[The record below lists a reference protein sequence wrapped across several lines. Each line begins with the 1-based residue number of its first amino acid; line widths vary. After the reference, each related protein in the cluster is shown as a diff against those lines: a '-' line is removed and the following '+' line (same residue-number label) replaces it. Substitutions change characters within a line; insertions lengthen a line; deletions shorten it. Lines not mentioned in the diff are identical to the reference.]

1 MDASTPN
8 PSSPDSIS
16 KATFPTSRKGFEQEK
31 VKAFLVA
38 VAAEMQTL
46 TDENSRLTKEL
57 SEAQQ
62 RAVNLAE
69 MEDEVLLEIL
79 GEEKARTL
87 VSAREETR
95 VERAEMRARLREI
108 VEEADR
114 HVEQANMKIARLR
127 ESARLWAEETE
138 LHQRRLAEQFD
149 RARALA
155 ADVVA
160 VLDPQ
165 SLAADVAS
173 IDAMSTTASDAVSD
187 VLGEGSAMKGDLG
200 GAFSEADDVSDDG
213 PSADVVPLF
222 PGRQVVAESDLD
234 DLMISIPRRDEV
246 IGDELAS
253 LTRAVK
259 KAFDDELDT
268 VLAALDGDD
277 EKKRRMP
284 LPGPAA
290 YRKRHA
296 KLMASA
302 FTAASEAGAAS
313 VCADLVDGE
322 SACAAADRIVDE
334 QLLSVVRGQVV
345 QAVKEHGD
353 DQHAKVKSVRAIYRT
368 LRGEQTESVLFEAM
382 AVAYAA
388 AQRSSAAPGT
398 KMRWVAADGDR
409 PCAECEDNTLAG
421 AITLGSEF
429 PTGVEIPPGHLGC
442 RCELVLVDD

>member
-8 PSSPDSIS
+8 PSSSASIA
-16 KATFPTSRKGFEQEK
+16 KATFPTSRKGFDQEK

-46 TDENSRLTKEL
+46 SDENARLAKDL
-57 SEAQQ
+57 ADAQQ

-69 MEDEVLLEIL
+69 MDDDLLVEIL
-79 GEEKARTL
+79 GEEKSRTL

-95 VERAEMRARLREI
+95 VERAEMRSRLREI

-114 HVEQANMKIARLR
+114 HVEQANLKIARLR

-165 SLAADVAS
+165 SIATDVSS
-173 IDAMSTTASDAVSD
+173 IKSMSTNASEALGD
-187 VLGEGSAMKGDLG
+187 VLGNEPAATTEAEVSAN
-200 GAFSEADDVSDDG
+200 EADNDDG
-213 PSADVVPLF
+213 PSAEVVPLF
-222 PGRQVVAESDLD
+222 PGRNASVDEELEFAG
-234 DLMISIPRRDEV
+234 ISIPRRDEV
-246 IGDELAS
+246 IGDTLAS
-253 LTRAVK
+253 LTREVRK
-259 KAFDDELDT
+259 FLDDELDS
-268 VLAALDGDD
+268 VLAAIDGND
-277 EKKRRMP
+277 EKKRRTP

-290 YRKRHA
+290 YRKRYA
-296 KLMASA
+296 KLTTAA
-302 FTAASEAGAAS
+302 FTAAVEAGAAS
-313 VCADLVDGE
+313 VCADVVDGDAA
-322 SACAAADRIVDE
+322 SAAADAVVDD

-345 QAVKEHGD
+345 QAAKDNSGD
-353 DQHAKVKSVRAIYRT
+353 GAAIVKSVRATYRAVK
-368 LRGEQTESVLFEAM
+368 GEHVESVLHEAM
-382 AVAYAA
+382 AVAYAT
-388 AQRSSAAPGT
+388 AQRLSAAPGT
-398 KMRWVAADGDR
+398 KVRWVASSGTR

-421 AITLGSEF
+421 VIDLGSEF

>member
-8 PSSPDSIS
+8 PSSPASIT
-16 KATFPTSRKGFEQEK
+16 KATFPTSRKGFDQEK

-46 TDENSRLTKEL
+46 SDENARLVKDL

-69 MEDEVLLEIL
+69 MDDDLLVEIL
-79 GEEKARTL
+79 GEEKSRTL

-95 VERAEMRARLREI
+95 AERAEMRARLREI

-114 HVEQANMKIARLR
+114 HVEQANLKIARLR

-165 SLAADVAS
+165 SIATDVSSIESMSTNASEALGDALGDEPAATTDADV
-173 IDAMSTTASDAVSD
+173 
-187 VLGEGSAMKGDLG
+187 SAN
-200 GAFSEADDVSDDG
+200 EADNDDG

-222 PGRQVVAESDLD
+222 PGRNVSVD
-234 DLMISIPRRDEV
+234 DELELAGISIPRRDEV
-246 IGDELAS
+246 IGDTLAT
-253 LTRAVK
+253 LTREVRK
-259 KAFDDELDT
+259 FLEDELDS
-268 VLAALDGDD
+268 VLAAIDGDD
-277 EKKRRMP
+277 EKKRRTP

-290 YRKRHA
+290 YRKRYA
-296 KLMASA
+296 KLTAEA
-302 FTAASEAGAAS
+302 FTAAVEAGAAS
-313 VCADLVDGE
+313 VCADVVDGVAA
-322 SACAAADRIVDE
+322 SAAADSVVDD
-334 QLLSVVRGQVV
+334 QLLSVVRGQVI
-345 QAVKEHGD
+345 QATKDNSGD
-353 DQHAKVKSVRAIYRT
+353 AAAIVKSVRATYRAVK
-368 LRGEQTESVLFEAM
+368 GEHVQTVLHEAM
-382 AVAYAA
+382 AVAYAT
-388 AQRSSAAPGT
+388 AQLLSASSGT
-398 KMRWVAADGDR
+398 KVRWVASRGTK

-421 AITLGSEF
+421 AVDLGSEF
-429 PTGVEIPPGHLGC
+429 PTGVVTPPGHLGC
-442 RCELVLVDD
+442 QCELVLVDE